1 MSTLKVTTIQDISGN
16 NSSTAEQIQ
25 QGRNKVWCRMT
36 NSGGT
41 PAIADSFNV
50 SSLTDHAAGDFGFN
64 FTNNLPN
71 ANYAAVATSEVA
83 SSNISVAQLVIGGN
97 RVSDV
102 RFQFFQIQNLSG
114 GGVTVD
120 PPVVAMICCGD

>member
-1 MSTLKVTTIQDISGN
+1 MSTLKVNTIQNTSAAH
-16 NSSTAEQIQ
+16 SSTPEQIA
-25 QGRNKVWCRMT
+25 QGRAKAWCRMT

-50 SSLTDHAAGDFGFN
+50 SSITDHTAGDFGFN
-64 FTNNLPN
+64 FATNLAN

-102 RFQFFQIQNLSG
+102 RFQFFQIQTLSG
-114 GGVTVD
+114 GGNTVD